1 MIFMQSSVI
10 YIVVIDG
17 GWNFLRTL
25 RMIKYRKFKISF
37 RNFFSIKYSHL
48 PLNVGYVFVKDCKGI
63 L

>member
-1 MIFMQSSVI
+1 MQSSVI

-25 RMIKYRKFKISF
+25 RIIKYRKFTISF
-37 RNFFSIKYSHL
+37 RKFFSIKYSHL
-48 PLNVGYVFVKDCKGI
+48 LLNVGYVFVKDCKGI